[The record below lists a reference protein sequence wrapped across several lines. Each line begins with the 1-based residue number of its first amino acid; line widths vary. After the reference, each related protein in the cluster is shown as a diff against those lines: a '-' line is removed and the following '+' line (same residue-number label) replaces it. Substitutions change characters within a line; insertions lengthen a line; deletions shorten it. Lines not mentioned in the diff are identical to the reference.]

1 MRADFQHSVFG
12 VALATRWRRPS
23 MPRLASWVAVAISAT
38 IGGILLGVSA
48 ERALYES
55 YGFDGWLVQALLIA
69 GIVAPLVCSI
79 AQISERAPLTLLELV
94 GSRGVRVRSLPA
106 IILGGTLAA
115 ITLIAAET
123 ALGLVSHVRAIS
135 PSLASPW
142 PSCRFG
148 P

>member
-1 MRADFQHSVFG
+1 
-12 VALATRWRRPS
+12 
-23 MPRLASWVAVAISAT
+23 MPRLAPWVAVAISAT

-115 ITLIAAET
+115 ITLMAAET